1 MAWGCNWMGFK
12 IHSNSSHSVIK
23 DAPLL
28 HEHAGQK
35 SHWDNSNLHMETCR
49 ICKYLCETEEREL
62 HILMSYSIRSLTH
75 AHRKVHAGL
84 AIIFFLYCLGL
95 VLGPDTVTDRS
106 GPRHTQPT
114 LLPFTDHPSFLHR
127 VDLAAPSLPRHGLW
141 TVPQRK
147 RSPPK
152 PLQQPWAH
160 SDFLTCLRGKEE
172 GKKEKKK
179 SQQKNPNS
187 CEFIDSPLRIS
198 GAVNSTFMV
207 LAN

>member
-35 SHWDNSNLHMETCR
+35 SHWDNSNLHMESCR
-49 ICKYLCETEEREL
+49 ICKYLCKTEEREL
-62 HILMSYSIRSLTH
+62 HILMSYIIRSLTH

-84 AIIFFLYCLGL
+84 AIIFFFYIVLDLSLDQTQLLIDL
-95 VLGPDTVTDRS
+95 VPDTRS
-106 GPRHTQPT
+106 LHSCHSQITQASSIEWIWQLHLCRDMGCGRCHKGKEAHQNLYSSPG
-114 LLPFTDHPSFLHR
+114 LIQIFLR
-127 VDLAAPSLPRHGLW
+127 AWGE
-141 TVPQRK
+141 RK
-147 RSPPK
+147 R
-152 PLQQPWAH
+152 
-160 SDFLTCLRGKEE
+160 E
-172 GKKEKKK
+172 KKKKK